1 MEVRLRGAFKFTV
14 TYDTAW
20 RGAAAV
26 ICYPTNVAG
35 LENSPVRCC
44 GVGVAAAVQY
54 LSFITNGAART
65 SWE

>member
-1 MEVRLRGAFKFTV
+1 MEVWLRGAFKFTV

-35 LENSPVRCC
+35 LENSPGRCC
-44 GVGVAAAVQY
+44 GVGVAVAV
-54 LSFITNGAART
+54 
-65 SWE
+65 